1 MLKLKKEEITM
12 NNMANREEGDKLFT
26 EVEQALGAVFN
37 LMASHPAYAGR
48 NIADLHAKL
57 LPPIA
62 MRQYRIV
69 RGKDGNASAF
79 MSWALV
85 GDTVLGRLQNG
96 ESQIKPSDWKSGE
109 NGVIMDLAAPN
120 ARAAQL
126 MVQKLKEE
134 VFADKPLKALRVAEG
149 KAELTEVAMMDISD
163 APKN

>member
-62 MRQYRIV
+62 MRQYRMCAV
-69 RGKDGNASAF
+69 KTAMRRPLCRGH
-79 MSWALV
+79 W
-85 GDTVLGRLQNG
+85 
-96 ESQIKPSDWKSGE
+96 
-109 NGVIMDLAAPN
+109 LAI
-120 ARAAQL
+120 RY
-126 MVQKLKEE
+126 
-134 VFADKPLKALRVAEG
+134 
-149 KAELTEVAMMDISD
+149 
-163 APKN
+163 

>member
-1 MLKLKKEEITM
+1 
-12 NNMANREEGDKLFT
+12 
-26 EVEQALGAVFN
+26 
-37 LMASHPAYAGR
+37 MASHPAYAGR

-96 ESQIKPSDWKSGE
+96 ESQIKPSD
-109 NGVIMDLAAPN
+109 
-120 ARAAQL
+120 
-126 MVQKLKEE
+126 
-134 VFADKPLKALRVAEG
+134 
-149 KAELTEVAMMDISD
+149 
-163 APKN
+163 

>member
-1 MLKLKKEEITM
+1 MNDIANKETE
-12 NNMANREEGDKLFT
+12 NKEEGDKLFA

-48 NIADLHAKL
+48 NIADLHTKL

-69 RGKDGNASAF
+69 RGKDGNAAAF
-79 MSWALV
+79 VSWALV
-85 GDTVLGRLQNG
+85 GDTILGRLQNG

-149 KAELTEVAMMDISD
+149 KAELTEVAMVAISD
-163 APKN
+163 AQKN

>member
-1 MLKLKKEEITM
+1 M

-85 GDTVLGRLQNG
+85 GDIGIRSFAKRRITNKTQRLEKRRKRRYHGLGG
-96 ESQIKPSDWKSGE
+96 
-109 NGVIMDLAAPN
+109 A
-120 ARAAQL
+120 
-126 MVQKLKEE
+126 
-134 VFADKPLKALRVAEG
+134 
-149 KAELTEVAMMDISD
+149 
-163 APKN
+163 

>member
-1 MLKLKKEEITM
+1 
-12 NNMANREEGDKLFT
+12 
-26 EVEQALGAVFN
+26 
-37 LMASHPAYAGR
+37 
-48 NIADLHAKL
+48 
-57 LPPIA
+57 

-134 VFADKPLKALRVAEG
+134 VFADKPLKRFVLP
-149 KAELTEVAMMDISD
+149 KARR
-163 APKN
+163 N